1 MCSRDDGVIHKL
13 YALIIVMWI
22 GICWSVLLAITKAGY
37 VDQYLEDCLT
47 QANLASL
54 LVDPYYYG
62 STGELVF
69 YDTEAT
75 RQLFEEILQAGLGD
89 EGTRQKLGI
98 GKEVSLLDFR
108 LYEVTTAGIT
118 EFIYD
123 AYGKSSTK
131 RFPLGKVVCAPDGT
145 RIQSS
150 SIYAKIS
157 VPVVIGFGIENTAIK
172 EHCVDMVSEEIEYE
186 EN

>member
-1 MCSRDDGVIHKL
+1 MRSRDDGVIHKL
-13 YALIIVMWI
+13 YALILVMWI
-22 GICWSVLLAITKAGY
+22 GICWSVLLVITKAGY

-47 QANLASL
+47 QANLAAL

-69 YDTEAT
+69 SDTEAT
-75 RQLFEEILQAGLGD
+75 RQLFEEILQAGLGEKD
-89 EGTRQKLGI
+89 ARQRLGI
-98 GKEVSLLDFR
+98 GAEVSLLDFR
-108 LYEVTTAGIT
+108 IYEVTAAGTT
-118 EFIYD
+118 EFTYD
-123 AYGKSSTK
+123 DYGKSSTK
-131 RFPLGKVVCAPDGT
+131 LFSPTQVVCAPDGT

-172 EHCVDMVSEEIEYE
+172 EHCVDMVSEDIGYE
-186 EN
+186 EK